1 MNEEKRKHALEFN
14 LKKIKEM
21 DHEHKDKEDE
31 LNKLKQKFIKEI
43 ELEKKSEKYYEKE
56 YHDEEKIA
64 IAKEMVVIGE
74 EIKRI
79 VDNKQKI
86 LLLIESEILPSSSKS
101 PFDLSLGGKKRSKKS
116 RRSRSRRS
124 RRR

>member
-14 LKKIKEM
+14 LKKMEEI

-74 EIKRI
+74 EIKKI

-86 LLLIESEILPSSSKS
+86 LLLIETEILASSSKS
-101 PFDLSLGGKKRSKKS
+101 PFDLSLGGKKS
-116 RRSRSRRS
+116 RRSRRS
-124 RRR
+124 RRRRSRRR